1 MTSARRDASEPSR
14 RAGGVGCD
22 LDQLHERAPYGVL
35 LRSTARAH
43 EGLVVRAVAP
53 VRAGRRL
60 YSQLASSFA
69 VISGDTGG
77 TVDAPSPGVL
87 ALVVA
92 APERFCS
99 VAIATLRSTIYLRG
113 GPSQAP

>member
-1 MTSARRDASEPSR
+1 M
-14 RAGGVGCD
+14 
-22 LDQLHERAPYGVL
+22 
-35 LRSTARAH
+35 
-43 EGLVVRAVAP
+43 GLQRQGP
-53 VRAGRRL
+53 V
-60 YSQLASSFA
+60 ASSSA

-92 APERFCS
+92 APERFFS
-99 VAIATLRSTIYLRG
+99 VAIATLRSTIHLRG